1 MALIKKMTDDHH
13 EHVRKLNTDFV
24 VKVEKK
30 NKEIAMRQEEL
41 EDIQNWLKH
50 EM

>member
-13 EHVRKLNTDFV
+13 EKQKELNTEFI

-30 NKEIAMRQEEL
+30 NGEIAKKQEEL
-41 EDIQNWLKH
+41 EDI
-50 EM
+50 